1 MTKLNR
7 AAGADAHDATAPALP
22 ATALGL
28 TGYFFIGTAAVLVP
42 SVMPFITSEYMATG
56 LTLAAI
62 GLIFPAR
69 AVGGILGNLLA
80 GVSSDRLGY
89 SKLVWIA
96 ALALAASMVLASAAR
111 PWLLF
116 LAGFALISIV
126 QASLSTG
133 INAMVADANR
143 ASRARALNVL
153 HGVYAVGA
161 TISPLIFG
169 LILEQGVPWRLAM
182 AATGLIWF
190 VYGVGAFLLYRTV
203 YPSPASAPA
212 AADDEIEPESEEK
225 KTPQDGARPS
235 FLSSTWD
242 TLRDALYSNWDT
254 LRAVLSATWDT
265 LRDVLYSNWI
275 MLRNVGFLSLFLI
288 AFIYNGV
295 AFSLLGWVAIF
306 MQESAGLSTFYSI
319 SMISV
324 FYVALTAGRF
334 LCAAY
339 AERLGYAATLLILA
353 VGLTLTYP
361 LVVFSTTAAPLVIGI
376 FLTGLTLSGLFPT
389 ALAFGSR
396 LYPQQSG
403 AVTGILNVAMIA
415 GAMLPPLW
423 TGIFSDIWSFQTA
436 LGINYSMAFLL
447 LAVCL
452 YLGRLELRARQPQE

>member
-1 MTKLNR
+1 MTKLNTADT
-7 AAGADAHDATAPALP
+7 AAPDATAPALP

-62 GLIFPAR
+62 GFIFPAR
-69 AVGGILGNLLA
+69 AVGGIFGNLLA
-80 GVSSDRLGY
+80 GVTSDRLGY

-96 ALALAASMVLASAAR
+96 ALALAASMALTAAAR

-126 QASLSTG
+126 QSSLTTG

-161 TISPLIFG
+161 TISPLVFG
-169 LILEQGVPWRLAM
+169 LILEQGVPWRWAM
-182 AATGLIWF
+182 AATGLLWF
-190 VYGVGAFLLYRTV
+190 VYGLGAFLLYRTV
-203 YPSPASAPA
+203 YPPSASAPA
-212 AADDEIEPESEEK
+212 PAADEPEPDSEQK
-225 KTPQDGARPS
+225 KTPQNGARTS
-235 FLSSTWD
+235 FLSS
-242 TLRDALYSNWDT
+242 S
-254 LRAVLSATWDT
+254 WDT
-265 LRDVLYSNWI
+265 LRDVLYSNLV

-288 AFIYNGV
+288 SFIYNGV
-295 AFSLLGWVAIF
+295 AFSLLGWVAVF
-306 MQESAGLSTFYSI
+306 MQESVGFSIFSSI

-353 VGLTLTYP
+353 VGLALTYP

-389 ALAFGSR
+389 ALAFGTR

-415 GAMLPPLW
+415 GSMLPPLW
-423 TGIFSDIWSFQTA
+423 TGLFSDIWSFQTA

-447 LAVCL
+447 LVVCI
-452 YLGRLELRARQPQE
+452 YLARLERQTARTNE

>member
-1 MTKLNR
+1 MTKLNP
-7 AAGADAHDATAPALP
+7 AADTAAPDATAPALP

-62 GLIFPAR
+62 GFIFPAR
-69 AVGGILGNLLA
+69 AVGGIFGNLLA
-80 GVSSDRLGY
+80 GVTSDRLGY

-96 ALALAASMVLASAAR
+96 ALALAASMALTAAAR

-126 QASLSTG
+126 QSSLTTG

-161 TISPLIFG
+161 TISPLVFG
-169 LILEQGVPWRLAM
+169 LILEQGVPWRWAM
-182 AATGLIWF
+182 AATGLLWF
-190 VYGVGAFLLYRTV
+190 VYGLGAFLLYRTV
-203 YPSPASAPA
+203 YPPPASAPA
-212 AADDEIEPESEEK
+212 PAADEPEPDSEQK
-225 KTPQDGARPS
+225 KTPQNGARTS
-235 FLSSTWD
+235 FLSS
-242 TLRDALYSNWDT
+242 S
-254 LRAVLSATWDT
+254 WDT
-265 LRDVLYSNWI
+265 LRDVLYSNLV

-288 AFIYNGV
+288 SFIYNGV
-295 AFSLLGWVAIF
+295 AFSLLGWVAVF
-306 MQESAGLSTFYSI
+306 MQESVGFSIFSSI

-353 VGLTLTYP
+353 VGLALTYP

-389 ALAFGSR
+389 ALAFGTR

-415 GAMLPPLW
+415 GSMLPPLW
-423 TGIFSDIWSFQTA
+423 TGLFSDIWSFQTA

-447 LAVCL
+447 LVVCL
-452 YLGRLELRARQPQE
+452 YLARLERQTARTNE

>member
-1 MTKLNR
+1 MTKLNTADT
-7 AAGADAHDATAPALP
+7 AAPDATAPALP

-62 GLIFPAR
+62 GFIFPAR
-69 AVGGILGNLLA
+69 AVGGIFGNLLA
-80 GVSSDRLGY
+80 GVTSDRLGY

-96 ALALAASMVLASAAR
+96 ALALAASMALTAAAR
-111 PWLLF
+111 PWLFF

-126 QASLSTG
+126 QSSLTTG

-161 TISPLIFG
+161 TISPLVFG
-169 LILEQGVPWRLAM
+169 LILEQGVPWRWAM
-182 AATGLIWF
+182 AATGLLWF
-190 VYGVGAFLLYRTV
+190 VYGLGAFLLYRTV
-203 YPSPASAPA
+203 YPPPASAPA
-212 AADDEIEPESEEK
+212 PAADEPEPDSEQK
-225 KTPQDGARPS
+225 KTPQNGARTS
-235 FLSSTWD
+235 FLSS
-242 TLRDALYSNWDT
+242 
-254 LRAVLSATWDT
+254 TWDT
-265 LRDVLYSNWI
+265 LRDVLYSNWV

-295 AFSLLGWVAIF
+295 AFSLLGWVAVF
-306 MQESAGLSTFYSI
+306 MQESVGFSIFSSI

-339 AERLGYAATLLILA
+339 AERLGYAPTLLILA
-353 VGLTLTYP
+353 VGLALTYP

-389 ALAFGSR
+389 ALAFGTR

-415 GAMLPPLW
+415 GSMLPPLW
-423 TGIFSDIWSFQTA
+423 TGVFSDIWSFQTA

-452 YLGRLELRARQPQE
+452 YLARLERRSRQQQL

>member
-1 MTKLNR
+1 MTKLNT
-7 AAGADAHDATAPALP
+7 AAPAPAPTSAVAALP
-22 ATALGL
+22 VTALGL
-28 TGYFFIGTAAVLVP
+28 TGYLFIGTAAVLIP
-42 SVMPFITSEYMATG
+42 SVMPFITDEYMATG
-56 LTLAAI
+56 LTLTAI

-80 GVSSDRLGY
+80 GIASDRLGY
-89 SKLVWIA
+89 SRLVWMA
-96 ALALAASMVLASAAR
+96 ALALAASMALAGAAR
-111 PWLLF
+111 IWFLF
-116 LAGFALISIV
+116 LAAFALISIV
-126 QASLSTG
+126 QSSLTTG

-143 ASRARALNVL
+143 DSRARALNVL

-161 TISPLIFG
+161 TISPLVFG
-169 LILEQGVPWRLAM
+169 IVLEQGLPWRWTM
-182 AATGLIWF
+182 AATGLIWLI
-190 VYGVGAFLLYRTV
+190 YGAGALLLIRRI
-203 YPSPASAPA
+203 SPATASPADPGTAPA
-212 AADDEIEPESEEK
+212 NEGPESALDPETK
-225 KTPQDGARPS
+225 TTPQSGAS
-235 FLSSTWD
+235 TSILSSDWASILSSVWSEIQD
-242 TLRDALYSNWDT
+242 TLSANWG
-254 LRAVLSATWDT
+254 
-265 LRDVLYSNWI
+265 
-275 MLRNVGFLSLFLI
+275 MLRNAGFLSLFLI

-295 AFSLLGWVAIF
+295 AFSLLGWVALF

-339 AERLGYAATLLILA
+339 AERLGYAPTLLILA
-353 VGLTLTYP
+353 VGLALTYP
-361 LVVFSTTAAPLVIGI
+361 LVVFSSTAAPLVIGI

-423 TGIFSDIWSFQTA
+423 TGVFSDIWSFQTA

-452 YLGRLELRARQPQE
+452 YLARLERQTASSEN

>member
-1 MTKLNR
+1 MGKLNR
-7 AAGADAHDATAPALP
+7 HAAAVAPALP
-22 ATALGL
+22 VTALGL
-28 TGYFFIGTAAVLVP
+28 TGYFFIGTAAVLIP
-42 SVMPFITSEYMATG
+42 SVMPFITTEYMATG

-69 AVGGILGNLLA
+69 AVGGILGNLVA
-80 GVSSDRLGY
+80 GVSADRLGY

-96 ALALAASMVLASAAR
+96 ALALAVSMALVAAAH

-161 TISPLIFG
+161 TISPLVIG
-169 LILEQGVPWRLAM
+169 LILEQGVPWRWTM
-182 AATGLIWF
+182 AATGLIWL
-190 VYGVGAFLLYRTV
+190 VYGGGAFLFYRTV
-203 YPSPASAPA
+203 YPSPPSASGPGA
-212 AADDEIEPESEEK
+212 AADEREPDSEEK
-225 KTPQDGARPS
+225 KTPQSEVKAS
-235 FLSSTWD
+235 FLSSILD
-242 TLRDALYSNWDT
+242 ALRDVFSANWDT
-254 LRAVLSATWDT
+254 LRAVLSA
-265 LRDVLYSNWI
+265 NWG

-295 AFSLLGWVAIF
+295 AYSLLGWVAVF
-306 MQESAGLSTFYSI
+306 MQESAGLSTFFSI

-353 VGLTLTYP
+353 AGLVITYP
-361 LVVFSTTAAPLVIGI
+361 LVVFSTTTAPLVIGI
-376 FLTGLTLSGLFPT
+376 FFTGLTLSGLFPT
-389 ALAFGSR
+389 ALAYGTR

-403 AVTGILNVAMIA
+403 AVTGLLNVAMIA

-423 TGIFSDIWSFQTA
+423 TGLFSDIWSFQTA

>member
-1 MTKLNR
+1 MRRLNR
-7 AAGADAHDATAPALP
+7 HPAVAPALP
-22 ATALGL
+22 VTVLGL

-80 GVSSDRLGY
+80 GVGSDRLGY

-96 ALALAASMVLASAAR
+96 ALALAVSMALVAAAH

-143 ASRARALNVL
+143 DSRARALNVL

-161 TISPLIFG
+161 TISPLVIG
-169 LILEQGVPWRLAM
+169 LILEQGVPWRWTM
-182 AATGLIWF
+182 TATGLIWL
-190 VYGVGAFLLYRTV
+190 VYGGGAFLFYRAV
-203 YPSPASAPA
+203 HPSPPPASGLGAAASA
-212 AADDEIEPESEEK
+212 DERGPDSEEK
-225 KTPQDGARPS
+225 KTPQGRVKTS
-235 FLSSTWD
+235 FLSSSW
-242 TLRDALYSNWDT
+242 DALH
-254 LRAVLSATWDT
+254 AVLSA
-265 LRDVLYSNWI
+265 NWG

-295 AFSLLGWVAIF
+295 AYSLLGWVAVF
-306 MQESAGLSTFYSI
+306 MQESVGLSTFYSI

-334 LCAAY
+334 LCAAF

-353 VGLTLTYP
+353 AGLVITYP
-361 LVVFSTTAAPLVIGI
+361 LVVFSTTTAPLVIGI
-376 FLTGLTLSGLFPT
+376 FFTGLTLSGLFPT
-389 ALAFGSR
+389 ALAYGTR

-403 AVTGILNVAMIA
+403 AVTGLLNVAMIA

-423 TGIFSDIWSFQTA
+423 TGLFSDIWSFQTA

>member
-7 AAGADAHDATAPALP
+7 PAAAVAPALP
-22 ATALGL
+22 VTALGL

-69 AVGGILGNLLA
+69 AVGGILGNLVA
-80 GVSSDRLGY
+80 GVSADRLGY

-96 ALALAASMVLASAAR
+96 ALALAVSMALVAAAH

-143 ASRARALNVL
+143 DSRARALNVL
-153 HGVYAVGA
+153 HGVYGVGA
-161 TISPLIFG
+161 TISPLVFG
-169 LILEQGVPWRLAM
+169 LILEQGVPWRYAM

-190 VYGVGAFLLYRTV
+190 VYGVGAFILYRTV

-212 AADDEIEPESEEK
+212 AADDEIEAESEEK

-242 TLRDALYSNWDT
+242 TLRDVLYSNW
-254 LRAVLSATWDT
+254 VM
-265 LRDVLYSNWI
+265 LRDVLYSNWV

-353 VGLTLTYP
+353 AGLVLTYP
-361 LVVFSTTAAPLVIGI
+361 LVVFSTTTAPLVIGI
-376 FLTGLTLSGLFPT
+376 FFTGLTLSGLFPT
-389 ALAFGSR
+389 ALAYGTR

-403 AVTGILNVAMIA
+403 AVTGLLNVAMIA
-415 GAMLPPLW
+415 GAMLPPVW
-423 TGIFSDIWSFQTA
+423 TGLFSDIWNFQTA

-452 YLGRLELRARQPQE
+452 YLARLELRARQPQE

>member
-7 AAGADAHDATAPALP
+7 PAAAVAPALP
-22 ATALGL
+22 VTALGL
-28 TGYFFIGTAAVLVP
+28 TGYFFIGTAAVLIP
-42 SVMPFITSEYMATG
+42 SVMPFITTEYMATG

-69 AVGGILGNLLA
+69 AVGGILGNLVA
-80 GVSSDRLGY
+80 GVGSDRLGY

-96 ALALAASMVLASAAR
+96 ALALSASMALASAAH

-116 LAGFALISIV
+116 IAGFALISIV

-143 ASRARALNVL
+143 AGRARALNVL

-161 TISPLIFG
+161 TISPLVIG
-169 LILEQGVPWRLAM
+169 LILEQGVPWRWTM
-182 AATGLIWF
+182 AATGLIWL
-190 VYGVGAFLLYRTV
+190 VYGGGAFLFYRAV
-203 YPSPASAPA
+203 HPSPPPASGLGAAASA
-212 AADDEIEPESEEK
+212 DERGPDSEEK
-225 KTPQDGARPS
+225 KTPQGGVKTS
-235 FLSSTWD
+235 FLSSSW
-242 TLRDALYSNWDT
+242 DALH
-254 LRAVLSATWDT
+254 AVLSA
-265 LRDVLYSNWI
+265 NWG
-275 MLRNVGFLSLFLI
+275 MLRNAGFLSLFLI

-295 AFSLLGWVAIF
+295 AFSLLGWVAVF

-353 VGLTLTYP
+353 AGLILTYP

-376 FLTGLTLSGLFPT
+376 FFTGLTLSGLFPT

-423 TGIFSDIWSFQTA
+423 TGLFSDIWSFQTA

-452 YLGRLELRARQPQE
+452 YLGRIELRARQPQE

>member
-1 MTKLNR
+1 MTKLNT
-7 AAGADAHDATAPALP
+7 AAPAPAPTSAVAALP
-22 ATALGL
+22 VTALGL
-28 TGYFFIGTAAVLVP
+28 TGYLFIGTAAVLIP
-42 SVMPFITSEYMATG
+42 SVMPFITDEYMATG
-56 LTLAAI
+56 LTLTAI

-80 GVSSDRLGY
+80 GIASDRLGY
-89 SKLVWIA
+89 SRLVWMA
-96 ALALAASMVLASAAR
+96 ALALAASMALAGAAR
-111 PWLLF
+111 IWFLF
-116 LAGFALISIV
+116 LAAFALISIV
-126 QASLSTG
+126 QSSLTTG

-143 ASRARALNVL
+143 DSRARALNVL

-161 TISPLIFG
+161 TISPLVFG
-169 LILEQGVPWRLAM
+169 IVLEQGLPWRWTM
-182 AATGLIWF
+182 AATGLIWL
-190 VYGVGAFLLYRTV
+190 VYGAGALLLIRRISPTTA
-203 YPSPASAPA
+203 SPADPGTAPA
-212 AADDEIEPESEEK
+212 NEGPESALDPETK
-225 KTPQDGARPS
+225 TTPQSGAS
-235 FLSSTWD
+235 TSILSSDWASILSSVWSEIQD
-242 TLRDALYSNWDT
+242 TLSANWG
-254 LRAVLSATWDT
+254 
-265 LRDVLYSNWI
+265 
-275 MLRNVGFLSLFLI
+275 MLRNAGFLSLFLI

-295 AFSLLGWVAIF
+295 AFSLLGWVALF
-306 MQESAGLSTFYSI
+306 MQESVGFSVFSSI

-339 AERLGYAATLLILA
+339 AERLGYAVTLLILA
-353 VGLTLTYP
+353 VGLAITYP

-415 GAMLPPLW
+415 GSMLPPLW
-423 TGIFSDIWSFQTA
+423 TGVFSDIWSFQTA

-452 YLGRLELRARQPQE
+452 YLARLERQTASSEN

>member
-1 MTKLNR
+1 MTKLNT
-7 AAGADAHDATAPALP
+7 AAAAPAPTSAAP
-22 ATALGL
+22 AMPVTALGL
-28 TGYFFIGTAAVLVP
+28 TGYLFIGTAAVLIP
-42 SVMPFITSEYMATG
+42 SVMPFITDEYMATG
-56 LTLAAI
+56 LTLTAI

-80 GVSSDRLGY
+80 GIASDRLGY
-89 SKLVWIA
+89 SRLVWMA
-96 ALALAASMVLASAAR
+96 ALALAASMALAGAAR
-111 PWLLF
+111 IWFLF
-116 LAGFALISIV
+116 LAAFALISIV
-126 QASLSTG
+126 QSSLTTG

-143 ASRARALNVL
+143 DSRARALNVL

-161 TISPLIFG
+161 TISPLVFG
-169 LILEQGVPWRLAM
+169 IVLEQGLPWRWTM
-182 AATGLIWF
+182 AATGLIWL
-190 VYGVGAFLLYRTV
+190 VYGAGALLLIRRISPTTA
-203 YPSPASAPA
+203 SPAEPANAPA
-212 AADDEIEPESEEK
+212 NEGPENALDPETK
-225 KTPQDGARPS
+225 TTPQSGAS
-235 FLSSTWD
+235 TSILSSVWAEIQD
-242 TLRDALYSNWDT
+242 TLSSVWSEIQDT
-254 LRAVLSATWDT
+254 LSA
-265 LRDVLYSNWI
+265 NWG
-275 MLRNVGFLSLFLI
+275 MLRNAGFLSLFLI

-295 AFSLLGWVAIF
+295 AFSLLGWVALF

-339 AERLGYAATLLILA
+339 AERLGYAPTLLILA
-353 VGLTLTYP
+353 VGLALTYP
-361 LVVFSTTAAPLVIGI
+361 LVVFSSTAAPLVIGI

-423 TGIFSDIWSFQTA
+423 TGVFSDIWSFQTA

-452 YLGRLELRARQPQE
+452 YLARLERQTASS

>member
-7 AAGADAHDATAPALP
+7 PADTAAPDATAAALP
-22 ATALGL
+22 VTALGL
-28 TGYFFIGTAAVLVP
+28 TGYFFIGTAAVLIP

-80 GVSSDRLGY
+80 GVGSDRLGY
-89 SKLVWIA
+89 SKLVWMA
-96 ALALAASMVLASAAR
+96 ALALSVSMALAAAAH

-116 LAGFALISIV
+116 IAGFALISIV

-161 TISPLIFG
+161 TISPLVIG
-169 LILEQGVPWRLAM
+169 LILEQGVPWRWTM
-182 AATGLIWF
+182 AATGLIWL
-190 VYGVGAFLLYRTV
+190 VYGGGAFLFYRTV
-203 YPSPASAPA
+203 YPSPPPASGPGAAPA
-212 AADDEIEPESEEK
+212 ADERGPDSEEK
-225 KTPQDGARPS
+225 KTLQGRVKTS
-235 FLSSTWD
+235 FLSSSWD
-242 TLRDALYSNWDT
+242 TLH
-254 LRAVLSATWDT
+254 AVLSATWDT
-265 LRDVLYSNWI
+265 LRAVLSANWG

-295 AFSLLGWVAIF
+295 AYSLLGWVAVF
-306 MQESAGLSTFYSI
+306 MQESVGLSTFYSI

-334 LCAAY
+334 LCAAF

-353 VGLTLTYP
+353 AGLVITYP
-361 LVVFSTTAAPLVIGI
+361 LVVFSTTTAPLVIGI
-376 FLTGLTLSGLFPT
+376 FFTGLTLSGLFPT
-389 ALAFGSR
+389 ALAYGTR

-403 AVTGILNVAMIA
+403 AVTGLLNVAMIA

-423 TGIFSDIWSFQTA
+423 TGLFSDIWSFQTA

>member
-7 AAGADAHDATAPALP
+7 HAAAVAPALP
-22 ATALGL
+22 VTALGL
-28 TGYFFIGTAAVLVP
+28 TGYFFIGTAAVLIP

-80 GVSSDRLGY
+80 GVGSDRLGY
-89 SKLVWIA
+89 SKLVWMA
-96 ALALAASMVLASAAR
+96 ALALSVSMALAAAAH

-116 LAGFALISIV
+116 IAGFALISIV

-161 TISPLIFG
+161 TISPLVIG
-169 LILEQGVPWRLAM
+169 LILEQGVPWRWTM
-182 AATGLIWF
+182 AATGLIWL
-190 VYGVGAFLLYRTV
+190 VYGGGAFLFYRTV
-203 YPSPASAPA
+203 YPSPPPASGPGAAPA
-212 AADDEIEPESEEK
+212 ADEPGPDSEEK
-225 KTPQDGARPS
+225 KTLQGRVKTS
-235 FLSSTWD
+235 FLSSSWD
-242 TLRDALYSNWDT
+242 TLH
-254 LRAVLSATWDT
+254 AVLSATWDT
-265 LRDVLYSNWI
+265 LRAVLSANWG
-275 MLRNVGFLSLFLI
+275 MLRNAGFLSLFLI

-295 AFSLLGWVAIF
+295 AYSLLGWVAVF
-306 MQESAGLSTFYSI
+306 MQESVGLSTFYSI

-353 VGLTLTYP
+353 AGLVITYP
-361 LVVFSTTAAPLVIGI
+361 LVVFSTTTAPLVIGI
-376 FLTGLTLSGLFPT
+376 FFTGLTLSGLFPT
-389 ALAFGSR
+389 ALAYGSR

-403 AVTGILNVAMIA
+403 AVTGLLNVAMIA

-423 TGIFSDIWSFQTA
+423 TGLFSDIWSFQTA

>member
-1 MTKLNR
+1 MTKLNT
-7 AAGADAHDATAPALP
+7 AAAPDATAPALP

-62 GLIFPAR
+62 GFIFPAR
-69 AVGGILGNLLA
+69 AVGGIFGNLLA
-80 GVSSDRLGY
+80 GVTSDRLGY

-96 ALALAASMVLASAAR
+96 ALALAASMALTAAAR
-111 PWLLF
+111 PWLFF

-126 QASLSTG
+126 QSSLTTG

-161 TISPLIFG
+161 TISPLVFG
-169 LILEQGVPWRLAM
+169 LILEQGVPWRWAM
-182 AATGLIWF
+182 AATGLLWF
-190 VYGVGAFLLYRTV
+190 VYGLGAFLLYRTV
-203 YPSPASAPA
+203 YPPPASAPA
-212 AADDEIEPESEEK
+212 PAADEPEPDAEQK
-225 KTPQDGARPS
+225 KTPQTGAKTS
-235 FLSSTWD
+235 FLSS
-242 TLRDALYSNWDT
+242 S
-254 LRAVLSATWDT
+254 WDT
-265 LRDVLYSNWI
+265 LRDVLYSNWV

-295 AFSLLGWVAIF
+295 AFSLLGWVAVF
-306 MQESAGLSTFYSI
+306 MQESVGFSIFSSI

-353 VGLTLTYP
+353 VGLALTYP

-415 GAMLPPLW
+415 GSMLPPLW
-423 TGIFSDIWSFQTA
+423 TGLFSDIWSFQTA

-447 LAVCL
+447 LVVCL
-452 YLGRLELRARQPQE
+452 YLARLERRARQPQE

>member
-1 MTKLNR
+1 MTKRNTADT
-7 AAGADAHDATAPALP
+7 AAPDATAPALP

-62 GLIFPAR
+62 GFIFPAR
-69 AVGGILGNLLA
+69 AVGGIFGNLLA
-80 GVSSDRLGY
+80 GVTSDRLGY

-96 ALALAASMVLASAAR
+96 ALALAASMALTAAAR
-111 PWLLF
+111 PWLFF

-126 QASLSTG
+126 QSSLTTG

-161 TISPLIFG
+161 TISPLVFG
-169 LILEQGVPWRLAM
+169 LILEQGVPWRWAM
-182 AATGLIWF
+182 AATGLLWF
-190 VYGVGAFLLYRTV
+190 VYGLGAFLLYRTV
-203 YPSPASAPA
+203 YPPPASAPA
-212 AADDEIEPESEEK
+212 PAADEPEPDSEQK
-225 KTPQDGARPS
+225 KTPQNEARTS
-235 FLSSTWD
+235 FLSS
-242 TLRDALYSNWDT
+242 
-254 LRAVLSATWDT
+254 TWDT
-265 LRDVLYSNWI
+265 LRDVLYSNWV

-295 AFSLLGWVAIF
+295 AFSLLGWVAVF
-306 MQESAGLSTFYSI
+306 MQESVGFSIFSSI

-353 VGLTLTYP
+353 IGLALTYP

-396 LYPQQSG
+396 LYPQESG

-415 GAMLPPLW
+415 GSMLPPLW
-423 TGIFSDIWSFQTA
+423 TGLFSDIWSFQTA

-447 LAVCL
+447 LVVCL
-452 YLGRLELRARQPQE
+452 YLARLERQTVRTNE

>member
-1 MTKLNR
+1 MRKLNR
-7 AAGADAHDATAPALP
+7 AADTAAPDATAAALP
-22 ATALGL
+22 VTALGL
-28 TGYFFIGTAAVLVP
+28 TGYFFIGTAAVLIP

-80 GVSSDRLGY
+80 GVGSDRLGY

-96 ALALAASMVLASAAR
+96 ALALSASMALASAAH

-116 LAGFALISIV
+116 IAGFALISIV

-161 TISPLIFG
+161 TISPLVIG
-169 LILEQGVPWRLAM
+169 LILEQGVPWRWTM
-182 AATGLIWF
+182 AATGLIWL
-190 VYGVGAFLLYRTV
+190 VYGGGAFLFYRTV
-203 YPSPASAPA
+203 YPSPAPA
-212 AADDEIEPESEEK
+212 SGLGTAAGDAERGLDSEEK
-225 KTPQDGARPS
+225 KTLQGRVKTS
-235 FLSSTWD
+235 FLSS
-242 TLRDALYSNWDT
+242 S
-254 LRAVLSATWDT
+254 WDT
-265 LRDVLYSNWI
+265 LRDVLASNWG

-295 AFSLLGWVAIF
+295 AFSLLGWVAVF

-353 VGLTLTYP
+353 AGLVITYP
-361 LVVFSTTAAPLVIGI
+361 LVVFSTTTAPLVIGI
-376 FLTGLTLSGLFPT
+376 FFTGLTLSGLFPT
-389 ALAFGSR
+389 ALAYGTR

-403 AVTGILNVAMIA
+403 AVTGLLNVAMIA

-423 TGIFSDIWSFQTA
+423 TGVFSDIWSFQTA
-436 LGINYSMAFLL
+436 LGINYSMAWLL

>member
-1 MTKLNR
+1 MTKLNTADT
-7 AAGADAHDATAPALP
+7 AAPDATAPALP

-62 GLIFPAR
+62 GFIFPAR
-69 AVGGILGNLLA
+69 AVGGIFGNLLA
-80 GVSSDRLGY
+80 GVTSDRLGY

-96 ALALAASMVLASAAR
+96 ALALAASMALTAAAR
-111 PWLLF
+111 PWLFF

-126 QASLSTG
+126 QSSLTTG

-161 TISPLIFG
+161 TISPLVFG
-169 LILEQGVPWRLAM
+169 LILEQGVPWRWAM
-182 AATGLIWF
+182 AATGLLWF
-190 VYGVGAFLLYRTV
+190 VYGLGAFLLYRTV
-203 YPSPASAPA
+203 YPPQASAPA
-212 AADDEIEPESEEK
+212 PAADEPESDSEQK
-225 KTPQDGARPS
+225 KTPQNGARTS
-235 FLSSTWD
+235 FLSS
-242 TLRDALYSNWDT
+242 
-254 LRAVLSATWDT
+254 TWDT
-265 LRDVLYSNWI
+265 LRDVLYSNWV

-295 AFSLLGWVAIF
+295 AFSLLGWVAVF
-306 MQESAGLSTFYSI
+306 MQESVGFSIFSSI

-339 AERLGYAATLLILA
+339 AERLGYAPTLLILA
-353 VGLTLTYP
+353 VGLALTYP

-389 ALAFGSR
+389 ALAFGTR

-415 GAMLPPLW
+415 GSMLPPLW
-423 TGIFSDIWSFQTA
+423 TGLFSDIWSFQTA

-452 YLGRLELRARQPQE
+452 YLARLERQTARTNE

>member
-1 MTKLNR
+1 MTKLNTADT
-7 AAGADAHDATAPALP
+7 AAPDATAPALP

-62 GLIFPAR
+62 GFIFPAR
-69 AVGGILGNLLA
+69 AVGGIFGNLLA
-80 GVSSDRLGY
+80 GVTSDRLGY

-96 ALALAASMVLASAAR
+96 ALALAASMALTAAAR
-111 PWLLF
+111 PWLFF

-126 QASLSTG
+126 QSSLTTG

-143 ASRARALNVL
+143 DSRARALNVL

-161 TISPLIFG
+161 TISPLVFG
-169 LILEQGVPWRLAM
+169 LILEQGVPWRWAM
-182 AATGLIWF
+182 AAAGLLWF
-190 VYGVGAFLLYRTV
+190 VYGLGAFLLYRTV
-203 YPSPASAPA
+203 YPPPASAPA
-212 AADDEIEPESEEK
+212 PAADEPEPDSEQK
-225 KTPQDGARPS
+225 KTPQNGARTS
-235 FLSSTWD
+235 FLSSSRD
-242 TLRDALYSNWDT
+242 TLS
-254 LRAVLSATWDT
+254 
-265 LRDVLYSNWI
+265 DVLYSNLV

-288 AFIYNGV
+288 SFIYNGV
-295 AFSLLGWVAIF
+295 AFSLLGWVAVF
-306 MQESAGLSTFYSI
+306 MQESVGFSIFSSI

-339 AERLGYAATLLILA
+339 AERLGYAPTLLILA
-353 VGLTLTYP
+353 VGLALTYP

-389 ALAFGSR
+389 ALAFGTR

-415 GAMLPPLW
+415 GSMLPPLW
-423 TGIFSDIWSFQTA
+423 TGLFSDIWSFQTA
-436 LGINYSMAFLL
+436 LGINYAMAFLL

-452 YLGRLELRARQPQE
+452 YLARLERQTARTNE

>member
-1 MTKLNR
+1 MTKLNTADT
-7 AAGADAHDATAPALP
+7 AAPDATAPALP

-62 GLIFPAR
+62 GFIFPAR
-69 AVGGILGNLLA
+69 AVGGIFGNLLA
-80 GVSSDRLGY
+80 GVTSDRLGY

-96 ALALAASMVLASAAR
+96 ALALAASMALTAAAR
-111 PWLLF
+111 PWLFF

-126 QASLSTG
+126 QSSLTTG

-143 ASRARALNVL
+143 DSRARALNVL

-161 TISPLIFG
+161 TISPLVFG
-169 LILEQGVPWRLAM
+169 IVLEQGLPWRWTM
-182 AATGLIWF
+182 AATGLIWL
-190 VYGVGAFLLYRTV
+190 VYGAGALLLIRRLSPTTA
-203 YPSPASAPA
+203 SPAEPGTPDANGG
-212 AADDEIEPESEEK
+212 PESALDPETK
-225 KTPQDGARPS
+225 TTPQSGAS
-235 FLSSTWD
+235 TSILSSVWASILSSVWSEIQD
-242 TLRDALYSNWDT
+242 TLSANWG
-254 LRAVLSATWDT
+254 
-265 LRDVLYSNWI
+265 
-275 MLRNVGFLSLFLI
+275 MLRNAGFLSLFLI

-295 AFSLLGWVAIF
+295 AFSLLGWVALF
-306 MQESAGLSTFYSI
+306 MQESVGFSVFSSI

-339 AERLGYAATLLILA
+339 AERLGYAVTLLILA
-353 VGLTLTYP
+353 VGLAITYP

-415 GAMLPPLW
+415 GSMLPPLW
-423 TGIFSDIWSFQTA
+423 TGVFSDIWSFQTA
-436 LGINYSMAFLL
+436 LGINYAMAFLL

-452 YLGRLELRARQPQE
+452 YLARLERQTASSEN

>member
-1 MTKLNR
+1 MTKLNP
-7 AAGADAHDATAPALP
+7 AADTTAPALP

-62 GLIFPAR
+62 GFIFPAR
-69 AVGGILGNLLA
+69 AVGGIFGNLLA
-80 GVSSDRLGY
+80 GVTSDRLGY

-96 ALALAASMVLASAAR
+96 ALALAASMALTAAAR
-111 PWLLF
+111 PWLFF

-126 QASLSTG
+126 QSSLTTG

-161 TISPLIFG
+161 TISPLVFG
-169 LILEQGVPWRLAM
+169 LILEQGVPWRWAM
-182 AATGLIWF
+182 AATGLLWF
-190 VYGVGAFLLYRTV
+190 VYGLGAFLLYRTV

-212 AADDEIEPESEEK
+212 PAADEPEPDSAQK
-225 KTPQDGARPS
+225 KTPQTGAKTS
-235 FLSSTWD
+235 FLSS
-242 TLRDALYSNWDT
+242 S
-254 LRAVLSATWDT
+254 WDT
-265 LRDVLYSNWI
+265 LRDVLYSNWV

-288 AFIYNGV
+288 SFIYNGV
-295 AFSLLGWVAIF
+295 AFSLLGWVAVF
-306 MQESAGLSTFYSI
+306 MQESVGFSIFSSI

-353 VGLTLTYP
+353 VGLALTYP

-389 ALAFGSR
+389 ALAFGTR

-415 GAMLPPLW
+415 GSMLPPLW
-423 TGIFSDIWSFQTA
+423 TGLFSDIWSFQTA

-447 LAVCL
+447 LVVCL
-452 YLGRLELRARQPQE
+452 YLARLERQTARTNE